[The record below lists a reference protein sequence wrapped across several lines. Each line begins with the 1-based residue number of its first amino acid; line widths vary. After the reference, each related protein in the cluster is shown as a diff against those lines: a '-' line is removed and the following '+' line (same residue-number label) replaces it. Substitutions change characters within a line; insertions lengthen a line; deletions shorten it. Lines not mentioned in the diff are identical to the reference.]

1 MFTNSIWGNFV
12 NILSVDTIERST
24 HADITECKL
33 IGLFDL
39 FPERT
44 SIFTTIYKDFFCS
57 TFEYTALNSKMKR
70 TSACQDGIGIC
81 GIVLFILFDKDTPR
95 A

>member
-44 SIFTTIYKDFFCS
+44 SIFTT
-57 TFEYTALNSKMKR
+57 M
-70 TSACQDGIGIC
+70 Q
-81 GIVLFILFDKDTPR
+81 
-95 A
+95 